1 MNKTILTAAAVAT
14 LAMSSLAT
22 PAFADGEEEAAAGP
36 WSATL
41 AVTSDYRFRGVTQT
55 DRNPAVQ
62 GSLDFSS
69 ETGFFAGV
77 WASNV
82 DFLDDLT
89 YNSSIEADLY
99 AGYTHAFPDATEGT
113 IKVTY
118 FAYPDSDTPAGAD
131 DLNYFELAASLSHT
145 IGWATLSGEVAWSPD
160 YSSGLGSSIATT
172 AGLEVAL
179 CKECGFFDGG
189 IAASGHVGYQWL
201 DDNLT
206 AGVPDWLYYD
216 IGLSA
221 TVSIIT
227 FDARYVATDIDDPD
241 CYAGSDW
248 CEGGFVGTVSL
259 ALGG

>member
-1 MNKTILTAAAVAT
+1 MNKMILTAAAVAT
-14 LAMSSLAT
+14 LSMTSFAA
-22 PAFADGEEEAAAGP
+22 PAFADGEEEASAGP

-62 GSLDFSS
+62 GSIDFAS

-77 WASNV
+77 WASNI

-89 YNSSIEADLY
+89 YDSSIEVDLY
-99 AGYTHAFPDATEGT
+99 AGYTHAFSDSTEGT

-118 FAYPDSDTPAGAD
+118 YAYPDADTPPGFED
-131 DLNYFELAASLSHT
+131 YNYFEAAASLSHT
-145 IGWATLSGEVAWSPD
+145 FGWATISAEVAYSPD
-160 YSSGLGSSIATT
+160 YFAGTGDAIATT
-172 AGLEVAL
+172 GGLEVAL
-179 CKECGFFDGG
+179 CKDCGFFDGG
-189 IAASGHVGYQWL
+189 IAASGHVGYQWI
-201 DDNLT
+201 DNNIAYGL
-206 AGVPDWLYYD
+206 PDYLFYD
-216 IGLSA
+216 LGLSA
-221 TVSIIT
+221 TVSIVT
-227 FDARYVATDIDDPD
+227 FDARWVGTDIDDAQ